1 MGDMSDN
8 TGNEGREVPSTY
20 LVSQQVS
27 SQSVQVLYSTYC
39 MEYSTVLCRVLSQI
53 GANMMM
59 M

>member
-27 SQSVQVLYSTYC
+27 SQSVLYYAEFFPRSA
-39 MEYSTVLCRVLSQI
+39 RI
-53 GANMMM
+53 
-59 M
+59 